1 MGEHLA
7 KFANNT
13 TFFISPPETSRE
25 ENDVSKIQDNSVA
38 KTNDV
43 K

>member
-1 MGEHLA
+1 MGENLA
-7 KFANNT
+7 KFANDTN
-13 TFFISPPETSRE
+13 FFISPPETSRE
-25 ENDVSKIQDNSVA
+25 KNDVSKIQDNSVT